1 TANRRDCQCGG
12 QGDGT
17 CVWPCGRLGCR
28 ARASRTSASRA
39 RGPSR
44 FALTRAAGRTDTGST
59 RAPGPVRTAHGVD
72 RINRTTRP
80 ANGLNASMST
90 FPVIRAV
97 IVDESPQLRR
107 DARQSIARTGLA
119 GIWDFDRGEEALSIL
134 PAVVPAVVIVGRQ
147 LEDMTGFE
155 FSRRIRSRKGLSGLP
170 LILLSAEGDLEDLM
184 EAVEN

>member
-1 TANRRDCQCGG
+1 
-12 QGDGT
+12 
-17 CVWPCGRLGCR
+17 
-28 ARASRTSASRA
+28 
-39 RGPSR
+39 
-44 FALTRAAGRTDTGST
+44 
-59 RAPGPVRTAHGVD
+59 
-72 RINRTTRP
+72 
-80 ANGLNASMST
+80 MST

-97 IVDESPQLRR
+97 IVDESPQQRR

-184 EAVEN
+184 EAVENGADQYVVVPFRPEDLAQKVEAAIAQIASRGPTSTVPIPQPPSSPGSDEPARGKGYKHESAVKKA